1 MTNRSKP
8 FATKNERL
16 THALTLDA
24 IFIDRTTSN
33 KQLTAG
39 FLIHAIGEEDSGRA
53 AKIDGILN
61 ALCEKYR
68 LPQNIFDPD
77 TTTPEEFHR
86 VITAKT
92 VELFAKADANN
103 IEEGK
108 PDLRAVN

>member
-1 MTNRSKP
+1 MTNQSKP
-8 FATKNERL
+8 FATQNERL
-16 THALTLDA
+16 TYVLALDA

-39 FLIHAIGEEDSGRA
+39 FLIQAIGEQDKGRT
-53 AKIDGILN
+53 AKVDGILN

-92 VELFAKADANN
+92 VELFAKADASAD
-103 IEEGK
+103 IDTKLE
-108 PDLRAVN
+108 LHVV